1 MLKYLVG
8 VLSIITLSFAV
19 ECNQKVSISQVEN
32 TATSYVGNITSVKLS
47 KSKSGECYY
56 RVYGE
61 RGYVVID
68 AQSGELL
75 KFTKKREK

>member
-1 MLKYLVG
+1 MGKVFLG
-8 VLSIITLSFAV
+8 IILFVYGSYAL
-19 ECNQKVSISQVEN
+19 ECNQKVSVSQVEN
-32 TATSYVGNITSVKLS
+32 TASPYIGNITSVKLS
-47 KSKSGECYY
+47 KSKNGECYY

-61 RGYVVID
+61 KGYVMID